1 MFFEL
6 FGIRFPNRE
15 LVDPNQ
21 TDTGTEKSQ
30 TQEPEPEP
38 EPSGL
43 DEVKRFS
50 VPIQVVFTLIY
61 AGWTEISRFFV
72 YGKARLKAILAQMYL
87 DDALLGH
94 DKMPLSWINDEN
106 KQNDHTILYS
116 RDTLTLEEFYEAL
129 HAKEKMKHMVSY
141 EGSSSQAEGVIV
153 YSRQN
158 DKNTNSNQKGR
169 NSGNNM
175 SKSKSGNWK
184 PNNNYCKY
192 YKYEDHD
199 IYEYFK
205 LKNKEK
211 KYGTFKLKTN
221 LNDKGKATF
230 VASENFEGEV
240 LVAYVGCGS
249 VLMGD
254 NPPYIIEGIASIQV
268 KMFDGA
274 IRAMEDAR
282 HVPGINRNL
291 ISLSTLNLKG
301 CKDLGEAGVLN
312 VLTGSLI
319 VMKVDIKSANL
330 YHIRGTTITCN

>member
-1 MFFEL
+1 MASFKYDL
-6 FGIRFPNRE
+6 P
-15 LVDPNQ
+15 LVDR
-21 TDTGTEKSQ
+21 DS
-30 TQEPEPEP
+30 
-38 EPSGL
+38 
-43 DEVKRFS
+43 RFS
-50 VPIQVVFTLIY
+50 L
-61 AGWTEISRFFV
+61 W
-72 YGKARLKAILAQMYL
+72 KAKMKAILAQMYL

-94 DKMPLSWINDEN
+94 DKMPLSWIDDEN
-106 KQNDHTILYS
+106 KQNDRKALSHIYLHLSNNILQAVWTEKTDVALC
-116 RDTLTLEEFYEAL
+116 RDTITLEEFYEAL

-141 EGSSSQAEGVIV
+141 EGLSSQAEGVIV

-175 SKSKSGNWK
+175 SKSKSGNRK
-184 PNNNYCKY
+184 PNNNYRKY

-240 LVAYVGCGS
+240 LVVYVGCGS

-319 VMKVDIKSANL
+319 VMKLGVVNQAELKLLLRSSLVSDPPHKL
-330 YHIRGTTITCN
+330 K